1 MTATAPQAQSPATQP
16 DLPPTNAATPPT
28 KVRRESPRRR
38 GRVPRAFYW
47 MVVPA
52 VVIFFGLHTIPV
64 LTGMF
69 FSFTNYAGYGN
80 WSLVGLSNY
89 INLFQDSRVLNS
101 YGFTFF
107 FAIVSTIL
115 VNVIALAI
123 ALGLNANIR
132 FRTAFRGIFFI
143 PYVLAILIIGYV
155 FNYLFAN
162 SLPSIAEGL
171 GLPAGNLLADPSFAW
186 VGIVITTVWQAAAFN
201 IILYLAGLQTIP
213 GELYEAAAIDG
224 AQTWRRFRSITFPL
238 IGAYFTINMVLSFK
252 SFLQVFD
259 QIVALTNGGPGTS
272 TESIAMVIYRG
283 GFQGGEY
290 GYQMANA
297 VVYLFVIILVSFI
310 QLRFLQR
317 REATI

>member
-1 MTATAPQAQSPATQP
+1 MSAGTASGVAPVVSPASR
-16 DLPPTNAATPPT
+16 
-28 KVRRESPRRR
+28 KRRSERT
-38 GRVPRAFYW
+38 PRAFFW

-52 VVIFFGLHTIPV
+52 VVIFFGLHTVPV

-69 FSFTNYAGYGN
+69 FSLTNYAGYGT
-80 WSLVGLSNY
+80 WDLVGLSNY
-89 INLFQDSRVLNS
+89 VNLFQDDRIINS
-101 YGFTFF
+101 YGFTFG
-107 FAIVSTIL
+107 FAIVSTVL

-123 ALGLNANIR
+123 ALGLNARIK
-132 FRTAFRGIFFI
+132 FKTAFRGVFFI

-162 SLPSIAEGL
+162 SFPAIFTGL
-171 GLPAGNLLADPSFAW
+171 GLDGLSGNLLADPDFAW
-186 VGIVITTVWQAAAFN
+186 IGIVITTVWQAAAFN
-201 IILYLAGLQTIP
+201 VILYLAGLQTIP
-213 GELYEAAAIDG
+213 GEIYEAAGIDG
-224 AQTWRRFRSITFPL
+224 ASAWRRFWSLTFPL

-272 TESIAMVIYRG
+272 TESIAMVIYKG

-317 REATI
+317 REATY

>member
-1 MTATAPQAQSPATQP
+1 MASTRKHSFTR
-16 DLPPTNAATPPT
+16 TPRT
-28 KVRRESPRRR
+28 
-38 GRVPRAFYW
+38 FYW

-64 LTGMF
+64 LSGMF
-69 FSFTNYAGYGN
+69 FSLTNYAGYGR
-80 WSLVGLSNY
+80 WSLVGLANY
-89 INLFQDSRVLNS
+89 VNLFKDDRVLNA
-101 YGFTFF
+101 YAFTFG

-115 VNVIALAI
+115 VNVIALAL
-123 ALGLNANIR
+123 AMGLNSRIK
-132 FRTAFRGIFFI
+132 FQTAFRGVFFI

-162 SLPSIAEGL
+162 SFPAIFASIGL
-171 GLPAGNLLADPSFAW
+171 DGLSGNILADPDFAW
-186 VGIVITTVWQAAAFN
+186 IGIVITTVWQAAAFN
-201 IILYLAGLQTIP
+201 VILYIAGLQTIP
-213 GELYEAAAIDG
+213 GELYEAAGIDG
-224 AQTWRRFRSITFPL
+224 ASSWRKFRSITFPL

-297 VVYLFVIILVSFI
+297 VVYLLVIILVSFI

-317 REATI
+317 REATL

>member
-1 MTATAPQAQSPATQP
+1 MTTTTTPAASRTRSAAGPASPAEP
-16 DLPPTNAATPPT
+16 ARKRPLI
-28 KVRRESPRRR
+28 PRT
-38 GRVPRAFYW
+38 PRAFYW

-52 VVIFFGLHTIPV
+52 VVLFFGLHTVPV
-64 LTGMF
+64 LVGMF
-69 FSFTNYAGYGN
+69 FSLTNYAGYGTF
-80 WSLVGLSNY
+80 SLVGLSNY
-89 INLFQDSRVLNS
+89 VNLFRDDRVLAS
-101 YGFTFF
+101 YGFTFG
-107 FAIVSTIL
+107 FAIVSTVL

-123 ALGLNANIR
+123 ALGLNARIK
-132 FRTAFRGIFFI
+132 FRTAFRGVFFI

-162 SLPSIAEGL
+162 SFPAIFTSL
-171 GLPAGNLLADPSFAW
+171 GLPGLAGNILADANWAW
-186 VGIVITTVWQAAAFN
+186 LGIVIVTVWQAAAFN
-201 IILYLAGLQTIP
+201 VILYLAGLQTIP
-213 GELYEAAAIDG
+213 GELYEAAGIDG
-224 AQTWRRFRSITFPL
+224 ASSWRQFRSITFPL

-317 REATI
+317 REAQY

>member
-1 MTATAPQAQSPATQP
+1 
-16 DLPPTNAATPPT
+16 
-28 KVRRESPRRR
+28 
-38 GRVPRAFYW
+38 

-52 VVIFFGLHTIPV
+52 LVIFFGLHTVPA

-69 FSFTNYAGYGN
+69 YSFTNYAGYGT
-80 WSLVGLSNY
+80 WDFVGISNY
-89 INLFQDSRVLNS
+89 VNLFKDDRVMNS
-101 YGFTFF
+101 YVFTFG
-107 FAIVSTIL
+107 FAIVSTLL
-115 VNVIALAI
+115 VNVIALAV
-123 ALGLNANIR
+123 ALGLNAKIK
-132 FRTAFRGIFFI
+132 FKTAFRGVFFI

-162 SLPSIAEGL
+162 SFPAIFTSL
-171 GLPAGNLLADPSFAW
+171 GLDGMAGNILADPNFAW
-186 VGIVITTVWQAAAFN
+186 VGIVITTVWQAVAFN
-201 IILYLAGLQTIP
+201 IILYIAGLQTIP

-224 AQTWRRFRSITFPL
+224 ATGWRRFRSITFPL

-297 VVYLFVIILVSFI
+297 VVYLFVIIIVSFV

-317 REATI
+317 REASDS

>member
-1 MTATAPQAQSPATQP
+1 MTTTTRLATTPAPAGGRPPARTK
-16 DLPPTNAATPPT
+16 NAFSRT
-28 KVRRESPRRR
+28 
-38 GRVPRAFYW
+38 PRAFYW

-69 FSFTNYAGYGN
+69 FSLTNYAGYGT
-80 WSLVGLSNY
+80 WDLVGFANY
-89 INLFQDSRVLNS
+89 ANLLQDDRVLNS
-101 YGFTFF
+101 YAFTFG

-123 ALGLNANIR
+123 ALALNSRIK
-132 FRTAFRGIFFI
+132 FQTAFRGVFFI

-162 SLPSIAEGL
+162 SFPTIFSSL
-171 GLPAGNLLADPSFAW
+171 GLDGLSGNILADPNLAW

-201 IILYLAGLQTIP
+201 IILYIAGLQTIP
-213 GELYEAAAIDG
+213 GELYEAAGIDG
-224 AQTWRRFRSITFPL
+224 ASAWRRFRSITFPL

-272 TESIAMVIYRG
+272 TESIALVIFRG

-297 VVYLFVIILVSFI
+297 VVYLLVIILVSFV

-317 REATI
+317 REASF

>member
-1 MTATAPQAQSPATQP
+1 MTTTTTRAKKPVDPAAPPRPGRSAFTR
-16 DLPPTNAATPPT
+16 TPRT
-28 KVRRESPRRR
+28 
-38 GRVPRAFYW
+38 FYW

-52 VVIFFGLHTIPV
+52 VVIFFGLHTVPV
-64 LTGMF
+64 LSGMF
-69 FSFTNYAGYGN
+69 FSLTNYAGYGT

-89 INLFQDSRVLNS
+89 VNLFQDDRVLNA
-101 YGFTFF
+101 YGFTFG

-115 VNVIALAI
+115 VNVIALAL
-123 ALGLNANIR
+123 AMGLNSRIK
-132 FRTAFRGIFFI
+132 FQTAFRGVFFI

-162 SLPSIAEGL
+162 SLPAVLTSLGLEGL
-171 GLPAGNLLADPSFAW
+171 SGNLLADPDLAW
-186 VGIVITTVWQAAAFN
+186 IGIVITTVWQAAAFN
-201 IILYLAGLQTIP
+201 VILYIAGLQTIP
-213 GELYEAAAIDG
+213 GELYEAAGIDG
-224 AQTWRRFRSITFPL
+224 ASSWRKFRSITFPL

-272 TESIAMVIYRG
+272 TESIALVIYRG

-317 REATI
+317 REASI

>member
-1 MTATAPQAQSPATQP
+1 MSAPTASGTTR
-16 DLPPTNAATPPT
+16 TT
-28 KVRRESPRRR
+28 PRRR
-38 GRVPRAFYW
+38 IERTPRAFFW

-69 FSFTNYAGYGN
+69 FSLTNYAGYGT
-80 WSLVGLSNY
+80 WDLVGLSNY

-101 YGFTFF
+101 YGFTFG
-107 FAIVSTIL
+107 FAIVSTVL

-123 ALGLNANIR
+123 ALGLNARIK
-132 FRTAFRGIFFI
+132 FKTAFRGVFFI

-162 SLPSIAEGL
+162 SFPAIFESL
-171 GLPAGNLLADPSFAW
+171 GLSGLSGNILADPNYAW
-186 VGIVITTVWQAAAFN
+186 IGIVITTVWQAAAFN
-201 IILYLAGLQTIP
+201 VILYLAGLQTIP
-213 GELYEAAAIDG
+213 GEIYEAAGIDG
-224 AQTWRRFRSITFPL
+224 ASAWRRFRSLTFPL

-259 QIVALTNGGPGTS
+259 QIIALTNGGPGTS

-317 REATI
+317 REASY

>member
-1 MTATAPQAQSPATQP
+1 MTTTADRATRPVGT
-16 DLPPTNAATPPT
+16 TPPPA
-28 KVRRESPRRR
+28 RPPRKKNRFSR
-38 GRVPRAFYW
+38 TPRTFYW

-52 VVIFFGLHTIPV
+52 LVIFFGLHTVPV
-64 LTGMF
+64 ISGMF
-69 FSFTNYAGYGN
+69 FSLTNYAGYGT
-80 WSLVGLSNY
+80 WDLVGFSNY
-89 INLFQDSRVLNS
+89 VNLLQDSRVLSS
-101 YGFTFF
+101 YAFTFG

-123 ALGLNANIR
+123 ALGLNARIK
-132 FRTAFRGIFFI
+132 FKTAFRGVFFI
-143 PYVLAILIIGYV
+143 PYILAILIIGYV

-162 SLPSIAEGL
+162 SFPAIFTSLGFDGL
-171 GLPAGNLLADPSFAW
+171 SGNILADPNFAW
-186 VGIVITTVWQAAAFN
+186 IGIVIVTVWQAAAFN

-213 GELYEAAAIDG
+213 GELYEAAGIDG
-224 AQTWRRFRSITFPL
+224 ASSWRQFRSITFPL

-297 VVYLFVIILVSFI
+297 VVYLIVIILVSFI

-317 REATI
+317 REASL